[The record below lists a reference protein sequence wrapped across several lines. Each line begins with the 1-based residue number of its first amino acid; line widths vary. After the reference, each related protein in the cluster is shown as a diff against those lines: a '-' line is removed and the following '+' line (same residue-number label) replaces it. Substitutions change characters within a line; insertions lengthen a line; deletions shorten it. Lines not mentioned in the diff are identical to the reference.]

1 VPHANL
7 LLASLSENDFKLIQP
22 HLRAEHFDQQRILF
36 EAGDNVSYVY
46 FPTSSIVSL
55 VATLTNGSVIE
66 AAMVGR
72 DGVVGASAAL
82 DGRLSLS
89 RAIIQIS
96 GRMMVC
102 DLEALRSI
110 AMQSQ
115 TFLAILIRH
124 EQTVYAQ
131 AQQSAACIASHVVEA
146 RLSRWML
153 RARDL
158 AATDTLLFTQEF
170 LGEMMGVSR
179 PTVSTVAHLL
189 QQAGLIKYSR
199 GKIQIVDLEGLR
211 ETSCECY
218 GTIRDH
224 YRALLG
230 KYPEV

>member
-1 VPHANL
+1 MPNANL
-7 LLASLSENDFKLIQP
+7 LLASLSESDSKLIRP
-22 HLRAEHFDQQRILF
+22 HLKPELFEQQRILF
-36 EAGDNVSYVY
+36 EAGNNVSQVY
-46 FPTSSIVSL
+46 FPTTAIVSL
-55 VATLTNGSVIE
+55 VATLTNGSVVE

-72 DGVVGASAAL
+72 DGVVGAAAAL
-82 DGRLSLS
+82 DGKLSLS
-89 RAIIQIS
+89 RGIIQIA
-96 GRMMVC
+96 GKMMVC
-102 DLEALRSI
+102 ELEALRSA

-158 AATDTLLFTQEF
+158 AATDTLMFTQEF

-189 QQAGLIKYSR
+189 QRAGLIKYSR
-199 GKIQIVDLEGLR
+199 GKIQIIDLEGLR